1 MSRPRITA
9 ALTLALVATA
19 CASAGD
25 RFEQGIEAEA
35 YGRYYEAAMRYVEAL
50 EKDED
55 LVEARDRLME
65 AGDSA
70 IVIGMRGAGERSSM
84 QDAVGAGG
92 EYIALDRLLGKAQ
105 SVGVRLPRPADF
117 RDSRRSTFDAAIVQ
131 LMDMG
136 FDASERGRWSDGRRA
151 YQQIRG
157 DFQPST
163 SQRRASLD
171 EESRLLLGWAFDEED
186 DYRLRRAFG
195 LAGEAMAVSGGAP
208 QNVMDEATALR
219 ARTLEAG
226 TRFVAIFPVDKA
238 PALDGVG
245 ESDPALQLA
254 DILELEHWR
263 KPPAFVAV
271 ADPVVLRQ
279 LTRRYAPPGTLLRP
293 RRILE
298 EVGADYGV
306 LIEISLMTLSHR
318 NIRQRVRTART
329 RGGGTVRFTLE
340 EGTLR
345 YEINAKVILVDQ
357 TGRQI
362 GNFAVSE
369 TESGP
374 FERGVYDG
382 DPRELDLTRS
392 QLMLFD
398 PARQAQAR
406 AVIEDRLIAQLAE
419 ELAGHVFER
428 VLRRIP

>member
-84 QDAVGAGG
+84 RDAVGAGG

-195 LAGEAMAVSGGAP
+195 LAG
-208 QNVMDEATALR
+208 
-219 ARTLEAG
+219 
-226 TRFVAIFPVDKA
+226 
-238 PALDGVG
+238 
-245 ESDPALQLA
+245 
-254 DILELEHWR
+254 
-263 KPPAFVAV
+263 
-271 ADPVVLRQ
+271 
-279 LTRRYAPPGTLLRP
+279 
-293 RRILE
+293 
-298 EVGADYGV
+298 
-306 LIEISLMTLSHR
+306 
-318 NIRQRVRTART
+318 
-329 RGGGTVRFTLE
+329 
-340 EGTLR
+340 
-345 YEINAKVILVDQ
+345 
-357 TGRQI
+357 
-362 GNFAVSE
+362 
-369 TESGP
+369 
-374 FERGVYDG
+374 
-382 DPRELDLTRS
+382 
-392 QLMLFD
+392 
-398 PARQAQAR
+398 
-406 AVIEDRLIAQLAE
+406 
-419 ELAGHVFER
+419 
-428 VLRRIP
+428 